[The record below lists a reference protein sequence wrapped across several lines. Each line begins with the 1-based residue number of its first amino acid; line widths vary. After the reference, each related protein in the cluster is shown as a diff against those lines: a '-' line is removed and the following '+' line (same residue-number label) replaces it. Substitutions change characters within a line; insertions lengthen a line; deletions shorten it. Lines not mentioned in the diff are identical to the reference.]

1 MDVVMWNRVE
11 KPSGIASIMMSTVNF
26 QLMSQARHAIRL
38 YQGLPGYR
46 LETYSKSQFVQ
57 KYGLTIYVTR
67 ENVNIRPVRLLRSL
81 FYKTPSLHTPTIK
94 FLCKST
100 FESDHPDK
108 PPGKRSRIGD
118 AIFLFDSPDLD
129 DKLKDYDEDHRFPIS
144 NSANVTVKG
153 GRRGNE
159 GVSFAAG
166 LTSSV
171 IGGSSA
177 DAMQGAY
184 ERA

>member
-1 MDVVMWNRVE
+1 MWNRVE
-11 KPSGIASIMMSTVNF
+11 KPSGIASIMMSTVNL
-26 QLMSQARHAIRL
+26 QLMSAARHAIRL
-38 YQGLPGYR
+38 FQGHPGFR

-67 ENVNIRPVRLLRSL
+67 ENANLRPVRLLRSL
-81 FYKTPSLHTPTIK
+81 FFKNPSLYTPKIK

-100 FESDHPDK
+100 FEADHPDK

-118 AIFLFDSPDLD
+118 AIFLFDSPELA
-129 DKLKDYDEDHRFPIS
+129 DKLKDFDEDHRFPIS

-153 GRRGNE
+153 GRRGND
-159 GVSFAAG
+159 GVSFSAAV
-166 LTSSV
+166 TSSV

-177 DAMQGAY
+177 EAMQ
-184 ERA
+184 RAKARA